1 MIPPAVHLPMKVYI
15 ETFGC
20 QMNRLDSELAG
31 DLLRGRGFEPTADR
45 DEADVI
51 VYNTCSVRAHAEQKV
66 FSRLGRDARR
76 KAVLAAATP
85 PRAVMV
91 GVIGCMAQ
99 RLGRKLRGRFEAV
112 DFVCAPGRIHELPDI
127 IEAAAAA
134 DGAVRLNPPRTA
146 PADGGAGK
154 GLEQLDAGRVPPSS
168 RHAYLRIVRG
178 CDRFCSYCI
187 VPFVRGPEISRTPA
201 SVLDEARKLVDAGC
215 DYLTLLGQRVNNYR
229 HRGRTTTAFAD
240 LLGMLAGVRGLRRL
254 DFITS
259 HPVGFDRDVLVAMRD
274 LDPLGP
280 YIHCPPQSGSDRIL
294 KAMNRGYTRADYD
307 ALVDTARGIVP
318 GVTIAGDF
326 ITGFPGETE
335 EDHLQSID
343 LIRRSGFKNSFIFK
357 YSPRP
362 GTAAAKR
369 FRDDVTEAVKKRRN
383 NELLTV
389 QKEVGLA
396 CHRSCIGK
404 RYTVYVEGP
413 SPRYDRQDRPPTP
426 DATQMA
432 GRTAANHIVLFYGS
446 EETAGE
452 YVEVEITGAMELA
465 LTGRPVKQ
473 Q

>member
-1 MIPPAVHLPMKVYI
+1 MKLYI

-31 DLLRGRGFEPTADR
+31 DLLGARGFELTGDR

-76 KAVLAAATP
+76 KAALAAASP
-85 PRAVMV
+85 PRALVV

-99 RLGRKLRGRFEAV
+99 RLGERLARRFDAV
-112 DFVCAPGRIHELPDI
+112 DFVCGPGRIHELPDLI
-127 IEAAAAA
+127 ASAAAAP
-134 DGAVRLNPPRTA
+134 GAVLLNPPRTA
-146 PADGGAGK
+146 GPPAAAEGGI
-154 GLEQLDAGRVPPSS
+154 EQLDAGRVPPCS

-187 VPFVRGPEISRTPA
+187 VPFVRGPEISRPPA
-201 SVLDEARKLVDAGC
+201 SVLAEARKLVDAGC
-215 DYLTLLGQRVNNYR
+215 DYLTLLGQRVNSYR

-240 LLGMLAGVRGLRRL
+240 LLEMLADIPGLRRL
-254 DFITS
+254 DFVTS
-259 HPVGFDRDVLVAMRD
+259 HPVGFDRDILTAMRD
-274 LDPLGP
+274 LAPLCP

-294 KAMNRGYTRADYD
+294 TAMNRGYTRADYD
-307 ALVDTARGIVP
+307 ALVDTARDTVP

-326 ITGFPGETE
+326 IAGFPGETE
-335 EDHLQSID
+335 EDHARSID

-369 FRDDVTEAVKKRRN
+369 FRDDVPEAVKKRRN
-383 NELLTV
+383 NELLAV

-396 CHRSCIGK
+396 CHRSCIGQ
-404 RYTVYVEGP
+404 RFTVYVEGP
-413 SPRYDRQDRPPTP
+413 SPRFDRQDRPPTP
-426 DATQMA
+426 EATQMS
-432 GRTAANHIVLFYGS
+432 GRTAANHIVLFYGPDQ
-446 EETAGE
+446 TAGE
-452 YVEVEITGAMELA
+452 YVEVEITDAMELA
-465 LTGRPVKQ
+465 LTGRLVKQ